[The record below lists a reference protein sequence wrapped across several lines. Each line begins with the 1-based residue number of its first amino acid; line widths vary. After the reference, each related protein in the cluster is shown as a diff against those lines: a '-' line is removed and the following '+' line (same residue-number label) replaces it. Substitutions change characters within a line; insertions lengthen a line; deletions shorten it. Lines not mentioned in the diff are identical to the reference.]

1 MGLIDGLNA
10 PKDNIM
16 ITSLEAAL
24 NWGRSNSLWP
34 FTMGLA
40 CCAIE
45 MICAG
50 AARFDIARFGSEVFR
65 ATPRQADLMI
75 VAGTVTYKMG
85 ARVKKLYEQ
94 MPDPK
99 YVIAMG
105 SCAISGGIHGDSY
118 NVLRGIDKIIPVDV
132 YIPGCPPR
140 PDALFDG
147 LLLLQKKVRTEK
159 LRKNS
164 DNFIF
169 KGK

>member
-1 MGLIDGLNA
+1 MGLIDGVNT
-10 PKDNIM
+10 PKDNIL
-16 ITSLEAAL
+16 ITSLETAL

-140 PDALFDG
+140 PDALLDG

>member
-65 ATPRQADLMI
+65 ATPRQSDLMI

>member
-1 MGLIDGLNA
+1 MGLIEGLNA

-65 ATPRQADLMI
+65 ATPRQSDLMI